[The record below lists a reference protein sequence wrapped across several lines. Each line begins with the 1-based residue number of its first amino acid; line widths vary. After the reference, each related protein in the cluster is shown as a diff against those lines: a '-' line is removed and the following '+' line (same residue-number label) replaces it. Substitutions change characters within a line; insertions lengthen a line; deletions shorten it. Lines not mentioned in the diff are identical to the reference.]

1 MVKLIELAPNP
12 NAAVIAEIRAAMDA
26 DGYVVLRG
34 LLPADASC
42 RYGDAIMAEHARL
55 TEAGWSFTG
64 GGHIE
69 GHLNIIPGGLGIE
82 LVEAADK
89 AGLAELISQLAGEPM
104 HLVRMAGNLAMPG
117 SHSQNFHPD
126 TNLAEQTW
134 VANIALIPTSPA
146 NGAMAL
152 IPGTQLLGENY
163 AKFRAARLD
172 RMAEQPTMEPG
183 DILLRLSSVWH
194 RGTHNPASCARPMG
208 MLGYRPVALG
218 LPQLALNPGT
228 PLTIGSN
235 RYYGKYAGLREF
247 VAIRLR
253 PVYELARI
261 AAARSR

>member
-1 MVKLIELAPNP
+1 MVKLIELTP
-12 NAAVIAEIRAAMDA
+12 NAKDAVIAEIRAVMDS

-34 LLPADASC
+34 LLSADAAR
-42 RYGDAIMAEHARL
+42 RYGEAILAEHARL
-55 TEAGWSFTG
+55 SEAGWSFTG

-69 GHLNIIPGGLGIE
+69 GHLNIIPGGAGLE
-82 LVEAADK
+82 LVEAAQQ
-89 AGLAELISQLAGEPM
+89 AGLAELISSLAGEPM
-104 HLVRMAGNLAMPG
+104 HLVRMAGNLAMAKC
-117 SHSQNFHPD
+117 HSQNFHPD
-126 TNLAEQTW
+126 TTLAEQTW
-134 VANIALIPTSPA
+134 VANIALVPTSPA

-163 AKFRAARLD
+163 AKFRAARLLD
-172 RMAEQPTMEPG
+172 KAEQPTMEPG

-194 RGTHNPASCARPMG
+194 RGTHNPSAQARPMG

-218 LPQLALNPGT
+218 LPQLALDPGA
-228 PLTIGSN
+228 PLTISMN

-261 AAARSR
+261 VGARSR

>member
-1 MVKLIELAPNP
+1 MVKLVELTPNP
-12 NAAVIAEIRAAMDA
+12 SAAVIAEIGRVIDT

-34 LLPADASC
+34 LLPADASR
-42 RYGDAIMAEHARL
+42 RYGEAIMAEHARL

-69 GHLNIIPGGLGIE
+69 GHLNIIPGGPGIE

-89 AGLAELISQLAGEPM
+89 AGLAELISKLAGEPM
-104 HLVRMAGNLAMPG
+104 HLVRMAGNLAMAG
-117 SHSQNFHPD
+117 SHNQNFHPD

-134 VANIALIPTSPA
+134 VANIALVPTSPA

-172 RMAEQPTMEPG
+172 RKAEQPVMEPG

-194 RGTHNPASCARPMG
+194 RGTHNPASSARPMG
-208 MLGYRPVALG
+208 MLGYRPVAQG
-218 LPQLALNPGT
+218 LPQLALTPGT
-228 PLTIGSN
+228 PLTISMN

-261 AAARSR
+261 AAGRSR

>member
-1 MVKLIELAPNP
+1 MVKLIELSP
-12 NAAVIAEIRAAMDA
+12 NANDAVIAEIGAVMAS

-34 LLPADASC
+34 LLPAGASR
-42 RYGDAIMAEHARL
+42 RYGEAILAEHVRL

-64 GGHIE
+64 GGHLE
-69 GHLNIIPGGLGIE
+69 GHLNIIPGGAGIE
-82 LVEAADK
+82 LVEAAQQ
-89 AGLAELISQLAGEPM
+89 AGLAELISRLAGEPM

-134 VANIALIPTSPA
+134 VANIALVPTSPA

-172 RMAEQPTMEPG
+172 RKAEQPTMEPG
-183 DILLRLSSVWH
+183 DVLLRLSSVWH
-194 RGTHNPASCARPMG
+194 RGTRNPASSARPMG

-218 LPQLALNPGT
+218 LPQLALAPGT
-228 PLTIGSN
+228 ALTIGAN

>member
-1 MVKLIELAPNP
+1 MAKLIELTPNP
-12 NAAVIAEIRAAMDA
+12 ADSVIAEISAAMDTG
-26 DGYVVLRG
+26 GYVVLRG
-34 LLPADASC
+34 LLPADAAR
-42 RYGDAIMAEHARL
+42 RYGEAILAEYARL
-55 TEAGWSFTG
+55 SEAGWSFTG

-82 LVEAADK
+82 LVDAAEK
-89 AGLAELISQLAGEPM
+89 AGLAELISRLAGEPM
-104 HLVRMAGNLAMPG
+104 HLTRMAGNLAMAKC
-117 SHSQNFHPD
+117 HSQNFHPD
-126 TNLAEQTW
+126 TTLAEQTW
-134 VANIALIPTSPA
+134 VANIALVPTSPA

-163 AKFRAARLD
+163 AKFRAARLLD
-172 RMAEQPTMEPG
+172 KAEQPTMEPG

-194 RGTHNPASCARPMG
+194 RGTHNPSAQARPMG

-218 LPQLALNPGT
+218 LPQLALDPGT
-228 PLTIGSN
+228 PLTISMN

>member
-1 MVKLIELAPNP
+1 MVKLIELTP
-12 NAAVIAEIRAAMDA
+12 NAKDAVIAEIRAVMDS

-34 LLPADASC
+34 LLSADAAR
-42 RYGDAIMAEHARL
+42 RYGEAILAEHARL

-69 GHLNIIPGGLGIE
+69 GHLNIIPGGAGLE
-82 LVEAADK
+82 LVEAAQQ
-89 AGLAELISQLAGEPM
+89 AGLAELISSLAGEPM
-104 HLVRMAGNLAMPG
+104 HLVRMAGNLAMAKC
-117 SHSQNFHPD
+117 HSQNFHPD
-126 TNLAEQTW
+126 TTLAEQTW
-134 VANIALIPTSPA
+134 VANIALVPTSPA

-163 AKFRAARLD
+163 AKFRAARLLD
-172 RMAEQPTMEPG
+172 KAEQPTMEPG

-194 RGTHNPASCARPMG
+194 RGTHNPSAQARPMG

-218 LPQLALNPGT
+218 LPQLALDPGA
-228 PLTIGSN
+228 PLTISMN

-261 AAARSR
+261 VGARSR

>member
-1 MVKLIELAPNP
+1 MVKLIALTLNP
-12 NAAVIAEIRAAMDA
+12 ADAVIAELRAVMDA

-34 LLPADASC
+34 LLPADAAR
-42 RYGDAIMAEHARL
+42 RYGAAILAEHARL
-55 TEAGWSFTG
+55 SEAGWSFTG

-69 GHLNIIPGGLGIE
+69 GHLNIIPGGAGLE
-82 LVEAADK
+82 LVEAAQQ
-89 AGLAELISQLAGEPM
+89 AGLAELISSLAGEPM
-104 HLVRMAGNLAMPG
+104 HLVRMAGNLAMAKC
-117 SHSQNFHPD
+117 HSQNFHPD
-126 TNLAEQTW
+126 TTLAEQTW
-134 VANIALIPTSPA
+134 VANIALVPTSPA

-163 AKFRAARLD
+163 AKFRAARLLD
-172 RMAEQPTMEPG
+172 KAEQPTMEPG

-194 RGTHNPASCARPMG
+194 RGTHNPSAQARPMG

-218 LPQLALNPGT
+218 LPQLALDPGA
-228 PLTIGSN
+228 PLTISMN

-261 AAARSR
+261 VGARSR

>member
-1 MVKLIELAPNP
+1 MVKLIELTPNP
-12 NAAVIAEIRAAMDA
+12 ANSVIAEIRAAMDTG
-26 DGYVVLRG
+26 GYVVLRG
-34 LLPADASC
+34 LLPADAAR
-42 RYGDAIMAEHARL
+42 RYGEAILAEYARL
-55 TEAGWSFTG
+55 SEAGWSFTG

-82 LVEAADK
+82 LVDAAEK
-89 AGLAELISQLAGEPM
+89 AGLAELISRLAGEPM
-104 HLVRMAGNLAMPG
+104 HLTRMAGNLAMAKC
-117 SHSQNFHPD
+117 HSQNFHPD
-126 TNLAEQTW
+126 TTLAEQTW
-134 VANIALIPTSPA
+134 VANIALVPTSPA

-163 AKFRAARLD
+163 AKFRAARLLGK
-172 RMAEQPTMEPG
+172 AEQPTMEPG

-194 RGTHNPASCARPMG
+194 RGTHNPSSAARPMG
-208 MLGYRPVALG
+208 MLGYRPVKLG
-218 LPQLALNPGT
+218 LPQLALEPGT
-228 PLTIGSN
+228 PLTISMN